1 MDLNLLLALIRE
13 GESERVEFKKMP
25 TKTLHHEIAA
35 FANADGGYLIIG
47 IEDNGTIT
55 GIDVKNAL
63 ELVTG
68 ALQSIIPP
76 PHVTTH
82 KMSINRKDIL
92 VIAVGKSPSLC
103 SVGGVVYIRIGTSAR
118 PLSVQ
123 EILMLSSEQGTFTW
137 DEAPA
142 ATDTKANSRY
152 IDWFFLKI
160 LESRGKQIAPKDR
173 NRYLRSAGAFRKG
186 RLTNA
191 GTLFFTEA
199 TDEIPHAKIRII
211 GMQNDEPAWSREY
224 EGPVWQVIEAAYTD
238 ITREIKK
245 IELIVGTRRVRI
257 EEYPPRALREALIN
271 AVAHRNYVISADIRI
286 FLYPDRIE
294 IRNPGGLMPGVD
306 ILDPEHIPRNPALSN
321 LLYDTG
327 FIERYGFGIRLIQDE
342 VKRHPLC
349 SVEFVTTANRF
360 RVIFTR
366 KRDAQLDAT
375 DRRILNAVHEPSKS
389 SEVALALGMSKPAI
403 IHRLKNLKELGLIK
417 KEGSGAH
424 TRYCAAS

>member
-1 MDLNLLLALIRE
+1 M
-13 GESERVEFKKMP
+13 
-25 TKTLHHEIAA
+25 T
-35 FANADGGYLIIG
+35 
-47 IEDNGTIT
+47 GT
-55 GIDVKNAL
+55 
-63 ELVTG
+63 
-68 ALQSIIPP
+68 LQSITPP
-76 PHVTTH
+76 PQVATH
-82 KMSINRKDIL
+82 KLSINGKDIL
-92 VIAVGKSPSLC
+92 VIEVGKSSSLC

-123 EILMLSSEQGTFTW
+123 EILMLSPEQGTFTW

-142 ATDTKANSRY
+142 STGIDANPRY
-152 IDWFFLKI
+152 VDWFFKKI
-160 LESRGKQIAPKDR
+160 QESRGKQIAPEDR
-173 NRYLRSAGAFRKG
+173 SRYLRSTGAFRRG

-191 GTLFFTEA
+191 GTLFFTEVA
-199 TDEIPHAKIRII
+199 DDIPHAKIRMI

-224 EGPVWQVIEAAYTD
+224 EGPVWQVIETVYTD
-238 ITREIKK
+238 LTREIGK
-245 IELIVGTRRVRI
+245 IELIVGARRVRI

-286 FLYPDRIE
+286 FIYPDRIE

-349 SVEFVTTANRF
+349 SVDFTTTANRF
-360 RVIFTR
+360 QVVFTR
-366 KRDAQLDAT
+366 KRDAYLDAT
-375 DRRILNAVHEPSKS
+375 DRRILDAVRDPSKS
-389 SEVALALGMSKPAI
+389 SEVARALGMSKPAI
-403 IHRLKNLKELGLIK
+403 IRRLKNLEELGLIR

-424 TRYCAAS
+424 TRYRAVP

>member
-1 MDLNLLLALIRE
+1 MDLDTLLALIRG
-13 GESERVEFKKMP
+13 GESERIEFKKMP

-35 FANADGGYLIIG
+35 LANADGGYLIIG
-47 IEDNGTIT
+47 VEDNGTIAGT
-55 GIDVKNAL
+55 DVKSAL

-68 ALQSIIPP
+68 FLQSITPP
-76 PHVTTH
+76 PQVVTH
-82 KMSINRKDIL
+82 KLSINRKDIL
-92 VIAVGKSPSLC
+92 VIEVGKSPSLC

-142 ATDTKANSRY
+142 AAGMEANHQY
-152 IDWFFLKI
+152 IDWFFKKI
-160 LESRGKQIAPKDR
+160 QESRGKQIASNDR
-173 NRYLRSAGAFRKG
+173 DRYLRSAGAFRQG

-191 GTLFFTEA
+191 GTLFFTEVSDA
-199 TDEIPHAKIRII
+199 IPHAKIRMI
-211 GMQNDEPAWSREY
+211 GMQNGEPAWSREY
-224 EGPVWQVIEAAYTD
+224 EGPVWRVIETVYTD
-238 ITREIKK
+238 LTREIKK
-245 IELIVGTRRVRI
+245 IELIVGTRRIRI

-286 FLYPDRIE
+286 FVYPDRIE

-321 LLYDTG
+321 LLYDAG

-342 VKRHPLC
+342 VKHHPLC
-349 SVEFVTTANRF
+349 SVAFVTTANRF
-360 RVIFTR
+360 QVIFTR
-366 KRDAQLDAT
+366 NRDAQLDAT
-375 DRRILNAVHEPSKS
+375 DRRILNAVRDPSKS
-389 SEVALALGMSKPAI
+389 SEIARALGMSKPAI
-403 IHRLKNLKELGLIK
+403 IRRLKNLEELGLVR

-424 TRYCAAS
+424 IKYRASL